1 MNYIIA
7 LALVVAL
14 IFLPLATDQYVQYIL
29 NLVLVYVVT
38 ASGLNLLL
46 GYGGQFAFANAA
58 LMGVGAYGTSLAMSR
73 LGLEMWLAL
82 PIGGIAAA
90 AIGSLAAVPAMR
102 MKSVYLG
109 LVTLAFAEVAN
120 WVMIHWPA
128 VTGGTD
134 GTSVPTSTVLGAR
147 IAGDHAIFYVNLGVT
162 VLMLLL
168 ARFIL
173 ASPIGRSFVAIRE
186 NEIVARCNGI
196 NIAATKVIVFA
207 ISAFFAGVGGG
218 LYAITVGFVQ
228 PETFNMAQMVLHFSV
243 VVIGGMGHLLGPVL
257 GAMLLTTL
265 PEVLR
270 DFTGLQELIYGVLL
284 VVFVIYMPTGV
295 AGFLGKLRVLPRE
308 ILVRDW
314 RHATRLMA
322 KRAG

>member
-1 MNYIIA
+1 MRNLFVLAILAA
-7 LALVVAL
+7 LLFV
-14 IFLPLATDQYVQYIL
+14 PLATNQYLQYVL
-29 NLVLVYVVT
+29 NLVLVYVVVS
-38 ASGLNLLL
+38 SGLNLLL

-58 LMGVGAYGTSLAMSR
+58 LMGVGAYITSLVMFG
-73 LGLEMWLAL
+73 LGLEIWLAL
-82 PIGGIAAA
+82 PLGGLAAA
-90 AIGSLAAVPAMR
+90 IIGSLAAIPAMR

-120 WVMIHWPA
+120 WVMIHWSS

-134 GTSVPTSTVLGAR
+134 GMSVPPLTILGMR
-147 IAGDHAIFYVNLGVT
+147 IAGDHQIFYVNLCVT
-162 VLMLLL
+162 VAMLFL

-196 NIAATKVIVFA
+196 NIAMTKVLVFA
-207 ISAFFAGVGGG
+207 TSAFFAGIGGG

-228 PETFNMAQMVLHFSV
+228 PETFNVAQMVLHFSL

-257 GAMLLTTL
+257 GALLLTTL

-270 DFTGLQELIYGVLL
+270 DFSGLQELIYGMLL
-284 VVFVIYMPTGV
+284 VLCVIYMPTGV
-295 AGFLGKLRVLPRE
+295 AGFLANRRLLPRE

-314 RHATRLMA
+314 RYTLRMTRE
-322 KRAG
+322 KRP